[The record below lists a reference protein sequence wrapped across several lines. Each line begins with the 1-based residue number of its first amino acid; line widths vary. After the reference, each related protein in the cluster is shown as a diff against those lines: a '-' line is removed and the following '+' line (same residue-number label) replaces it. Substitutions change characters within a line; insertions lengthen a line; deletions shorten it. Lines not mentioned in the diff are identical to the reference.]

1 MLLSMI
7 SRPTTRKRLLQ
18 AVLVPSLILAVALP
32 SWTAISKEEALSIE
46 EARDR
51 YMSLDDSER
60 ALIHERYE
68 HFSALTPEERE
79 DLRTRGRN
87 LARIS
92 RETESQPLPP
102 EVSTKLNELPPQERR
117 KFQRSILREELREKG
132 RRFLEAMPENSR
144 KELVDADGARARS
157 AFMRRYKHE
166 NINRIL
172 NEMISR
178 MARKLEVPQEEVQ
191 RILALRKGER
201 LRAFLEL
208 NVGLTEEE
216 MIRVGLP
223 FGITPEQ
230 WEEWRN
236 LSGEEFFAAVVRH
249 REEKQRQR
257 LARRMRKSAGGQ
269 FEKPSPEK
277 LTSLIDLL
285 DAVRKRPR
293 DFVELADFE
302 RGRERRLELGKRK
315 RALCEEVLRSG
326 ALLSG
331 ANFTELGYMS
341 DSAFFGM
348 VRRVIAEAGGAERIE
363 AWIAEQDD

>member
-1 MLLSMI
+1 MSLRFSLASVLSH
-7 SRPTTRKRLLQ
+7 RAVRLALI
-18 AVLVPSLILAVALP
+18 PSLILAVSLP
-32 SWTAISKEEALSIE
+32 SWTAVSKEEALSIE
-46 EARDR
+46 EARLR

-68 HFSALTPEERE
+68 HFSALTPEERD
-79 DLRTRGRN
+79 DLRLRGRN

-92 RETESQPLPP
+92 KETESQPLPP
-102 EVSTKLNELPPQERR
+102 EVTTKLQELTPRERR
-117 KFQRSILREELREKG
+117 QFERSLLREELREKG
-132 RRFLEAMPENSR
+132 RRILETMPENSR
-144 KELVDADGARARS
+144 KELEGADGVRARA

-178 MARKLEVPQEEVQ
+178 MGRKLEVPEEEVQ
-191 RILALRKGER
+191 RILSMRKGDR

-208 NVGLTEEE
+208 KVGLTEEE
-216 MIRVGLP
+216 LIRLGLP

-230 WEEWRN
+230 WEEWRT

-257 LARRMRKSAGGQ
+257 VARRLRNSKDKDFAR
-269 FEKPSPEK
+269 PTDEK
-277 LTSLIDLL
+277 LASLVRLL
-285 DAVRKRPR
+285 EAVRKRPR

-326 ALLSG
+326 SLLSG
-331 ANFTELGYMS
+331 ANFTELAYMS
-341 DSAFFGM
+341 DSAFFGL
-348 VRRVIAEAGGAERIE
+348 VRRVIAEAGGPERIE
-363 AWIAEQDD
+363 AWNAD